1 MSHYNFDQIIERRG
15 TYSSK
20 WDNVGVR
27 IGNPNA
33 LPMWVADMD
42 FRSPDVVVKAI
53 QKRVSQGIFG
63 YPFLHKDF
71 ADAVCGW

>member
-1 MSHYNFDQIIERRG
+1 MIYDFDRVYNRRG

-20 WDNVGVR
+20 WDNVGAR

-42 FRSPDVVVKAI
+42 FRSPQSVVE
-53 QKRVSQGIFG
+53 
-63 YPFLHKDF
+63 
-71 ADAVCGW
+71 AVCRRAESGMT